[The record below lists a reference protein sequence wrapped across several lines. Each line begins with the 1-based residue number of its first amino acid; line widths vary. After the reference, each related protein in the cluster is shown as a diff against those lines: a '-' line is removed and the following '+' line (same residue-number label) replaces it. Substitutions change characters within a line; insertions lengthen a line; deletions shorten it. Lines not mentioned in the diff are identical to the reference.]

1 MVNPHSLFPVQR
13 LTRISGI
20 LCRLFFLSFLF
31 FLPFLLFLASCR
43 DARMTDDPETPVAF
57 RLTRAKSAGGMY
69 ISWKEHLIDGP
80 DVSSV
85 PLSGSDGLVMG
96 DLDLDGYPDIVS
108 VHEGD
113 TVYDGIPRGYIR
125 LAFGSEDP
133 DVWKLATLVQGPE
146 AGAAEDVAIGDMNGD
161 GWPDILGA
169 CELAHLIYFENPG
182 EEIRTKTWR
191 RTIPEITLN
200 RGSFIRVFC
209 ADFNEDGKL
218 EVTAPNKGS
227 QHPGL
232 QTGIL
237 LPISL
242 FEITG
247 DPLLGETW
255 KEYELARVDIPEN
268 SRPVDLD
275 GDGDLDILGASRG
288 EERIMW
294 FENTGGPIPSFTE
307 HDINI
312 RLKDEKYPVTGVN
325 VDFYDF
331 NADGRLDIVVLE
343 SPRKENCGWIEQ
355 PVDPSGDWNFHW
367 IGTIYPDH
375 IMGIVLA
382 DINDDGRPDLMT
394 GGYSSS
400 SRTVDGDK
408 TIHDVLGRLAWFEQ
422 PENPYESWI
431 RHDFSRRIRSMFDKF
446 IPLDLDSDGDID
458 FVTTRG
464 NSFPYD
470 GVLWLEQV
478 RTNQP
483 VQNFTYARKSESKPM
498 GLPPDY

>member
-1 MVNPHSLFPVQR
+1 MVKQTGQFPYHGLSRIPGTLLCLFLLISCGQNTPVQ
-13 LTRISGI
+13 
-20 LCRLFFLSFLF
+20 
-31 FLPFLLFLASCR
+31 
-43 DARMTDDPETPVAF
+43 DDPETPLAY
-57 RLTRAKSAGGMY
+57 RLTRVKSADGLY

-80 DVSSV
+80 DVSGI

-133 DVWKLATLVQGPE
+133 DNWELATLIHGPE

-182 EEIRTKTWR
+182 EEIRSRPWR
-191 RTIPEITLN
+191 YVIPPVSLD

-209 ADFNEDGKL
+209 ADFNGDGIL

-232 QTGIL
+232 HTGNL

-242 FEITG
+242 FEISG
-247 DPLLGETW
+247 DPLQGENW
-255 KEYELARVDIPEN
+255 KEHELTRVDIPEN

-294 FENTGGPIPSFTE
+294 FENKGGPIPSFTE

-312 RLKDEKYPVTGVN
+312 RLNKKKYPVTGVN
-325 VDFYDF
+325 VDFHDF
-331 NADGRLDIVVLE
+331 NEDGRLDIVVFE
-343 SPRKENCGWIEQ
+343 SPRKENFGWIEQ
-355 PVDPSGDWNFHW
+355 PGDPSGDWHFHYM
-367 IGTIYPDH
+367 GTIYPDH
-375 IMGIVLA
+375 LMGLVLA
-382 DINDDGRPDLMT
+382 DINGDGRPDLMT

-400 SRTVDGDK
+400 PRKTDGEK

-422 PENPYESWI
+422 PEDPYEPWI

-446 IPLDLDSDGDID
+446 VPIDLDSDGDID

-478 RTNQP
+478 RTGDP
-483 VQNFTYARKSESKPM
+483 VPNFTYARESESKPM
-498 GLPPDY
+498 GLPADK